1 MNGRKVKEGVRFCV
15 FTNIAQYAMAE
26 QSHIIQDLKDWG
38 VEVLTSGCILRTINV
53 AKGAKSI
60 GLSSFKLCNG
70 SKDERDC
77 PIYYGSDEQVI
88 DAAISGYWKVKRRYE

>member
-15 FTNIAQYAMAE
+15 FTNIGAVCHGGAVP
-26 QSHIIQDLKDWG
+26 HH
-38 VEVLTSGCILRTINV
+38 SGSEGLGCRGSDQRLHPAYHQR
-53 AKGAKSI
+53 GQGCKSI

-88 DAAISGYWKVKRRYE
+88 DAAISGYWEVKRRYE